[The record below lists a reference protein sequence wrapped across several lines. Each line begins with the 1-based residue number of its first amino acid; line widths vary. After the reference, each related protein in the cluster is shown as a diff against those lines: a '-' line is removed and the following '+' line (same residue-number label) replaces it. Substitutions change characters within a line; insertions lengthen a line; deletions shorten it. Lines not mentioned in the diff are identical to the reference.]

1 MWGAGGGASDPKI
14 PTPASDI
21 ASSLINFFVTE
32 DTSRPPQPFR
42 ASCPCDLPCDLAPDF
57 ESLHALKEATDGN
70 NSSSRFSFLGHELR
84 A

>member
-32 DTSRPPQPFR
+32 DTSRPPSLFEPPVPVTFPVT
-42 ASCPCDLPCDLAPDF
+42 SLPILSHYMPSRRPQTGIIPVLAF
-57 ESLHALKEATDGN
+57 L
-70 NSSSRFSFLGHELR
+70 FS
-84 A
+84 AMN